1 MVTKVLKRFN
11 GYWWR
16 LTNNVILWALRFN
29 REGSRGEKRIKKKQE
44 EEIKLKLKTLPEEI
58 VTTGI
63 TKIVTNILNGE
74 LFRSAISI
82 IKTVGSAISGNK
94 EGSEKGG
101 ILNLIKTIVEDRLSS

>member
-1 MVTKVLKRFN
+1 MK
-11 GYWWR
+11 
-16 LTNNVILWALRFN
+16 NNVIITSFADLD
-29 REGSRGEKRIKKKQE
+29 REEIRVRKRIKKQE
-44 EEIKLKLKTLPEEI
+44 EEIKLNLKTLPEEI

-101 ILNLIKTIVEDRLSS
+101 ILNLIKTIVKDKLSS

>member
-1 MVTKVLKRFN
+1 MKMK
-11 GYWWR
+11 
-16 LTNNVILWALRFN
+16 NNVIITSFADLD
-29 REGSRGEKRIKKKQE
+29 REEIRVRKRIKKQE

-58 VTTGI
+58 ITTGI

-101 ILNLIKTIVEDRLSS
+101 ILNLIKTIVKDRLSS

>member
-1 MVTKVLKRFN
+1 MKM
-11 GYWWR
+11 
-16 LTNNVILWALRFN
+16 TNNVIITSFADLD
-29 REGSRGEKRIKKKQE
+29 REEIRVRKRIKKQE

-58 VTTGI
+58 ITTGI

>member
-1 MVTKVLKRFN
+1 MKM
-11 GYWWR
+11 
-16 LTNNVILWALRFN
+16 TNNVIITSFADLD
-29 REGSRGEKRIKKKQE
+29 REEIRVRKRIKKQE

>member
-1 MVTKVLKRFN
+1 MKMK
-11 GYWWR
+11 
-16 LTNNVILWALRFN
+16 NNVIITSFADLD
-29 REGSRGEKRIKKKQE
+29 REEIRVRKRIKKQE

>member
-1 MVTKVLKRFN
+1 MK
-11 GYWWR
+11 
-16 LTNNVILWALRFN
+16 NNVIITSFADLD
-29 REGSRGEKRIKKKQE
+29 REEIRVRKRIKKQE

-101 ILNLIKTIVEDRLSS
+101 GILNLIKTIVKDKLSN

>member
-1 MVTKVLKRFN
+1 MK
-11 GYWWR
+11 
-16 LTNNVILWALRFN
+16 NNVIITSFADLD
-29 REGSRGEKRIKKKQE
+29 REEIRVRKRIKKQE

-94 EGSEKGG
+94 EVSEKGG
-101 ILNLIKTIVEDRLSS
+101 ILNLIKTIVKDRLSS